1 MAEIEIGIGKS
12 GRRGYSLDEVTVVPS
27 RRTRDADEVDVSWQI
42 DAYQFDLPVIAAAMD
57 GVTSPTTAIEMG
69 RLGGAGAL
77 HLEGLWC
84 RHEHPEPLLAE
95 LPVSVPEG
103 AGAGAG

>member
-12 GRRGYSLDEVTVVPS
+12 GRRGYSLDEVTIVPS

-84 RHEHPEPLLAE
+84 RHERPRAAAR
-95 LPVSVPEG
+95 G
-103 AGAGAG
+103 AGGHR